1 MTAAGDFVDV
11 TRYTQ
16 EYERVRSQVSAASS
30 ARPFGPAPPPVG
42 VIGLA
47 LLLREGLPA
56 WLRAVR
62 QVLNEAAASAGG
74 EAGPGLSPSPRASP
88 AIPRPAAGVDGSG
101 GSTSSSPLVE
111 PASQRDLTTL
121 LASLV
126 LSARSARHSTD
137 AASMKEPSPCH

>member
-1 MTAAGDFVDV
+1 MTATGDFVDV
-11 TRYTQ
+11 TRYAQ
-16 EYERVRSQVSAASS
+16 EYERVRSQVNAGSS
-30 ARPFGPAPPPVG
+30 ERPFGPAPRPVG

-62 QVLNEAAASAGG
+62 QILSEAAASAAGDD
-74 EAGPGLSPSPRASP
+74 GPGPSPSPRTSP
-88 AIPRPAAGVDGSG
+88 AIPPPSTGIDGS
-101 GSTSSSPLVE
+101 STSSSPLVE
-111 PASQRDLTTL
+111 PASQRELTTL